1 MDGLIFDPEPD
12 ECKQSEEVYNAMVRN
27 LSVNFASV
35 TGKKILLLQMIQPAN
50 IYSAVNDHTYSKR
63 NVERQVLRNL
73 NVSHISA
80 EEVKRIE
87 LMTRGQSKTKEW
99 KLERVKRLQSS

>member
-1 MDGLIFDPEPD
+1 MDGLLFNPEPD
-12 ECKQSEEVYNAMVRN
+12 KCKQSKEVYSAMVRN

-35 TGKKILLLQMIQPAN
+35 LGKKISLLQMIQPAN
-50 IYSAVNDHTYSKR
+50 SYCVVNDHTYSKR
-63 NVERQVLRNL
+63 NMERQVLRSL